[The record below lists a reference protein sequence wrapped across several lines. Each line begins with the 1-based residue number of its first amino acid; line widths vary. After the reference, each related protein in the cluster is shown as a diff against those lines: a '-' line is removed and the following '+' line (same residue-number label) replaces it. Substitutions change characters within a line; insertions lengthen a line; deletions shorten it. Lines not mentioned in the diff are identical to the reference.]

1 MDVNYRDQE
10 HIVQNTVE
18 SIHKNMSFYSGL
30 SMLIWQAIEQNR
42 LFCNSNQEKDSLQ
55 LDY

>member
-1 MDVNYRDQE
+1 MDVNYRDKE

-18 SIHKNMSFYSGL
+18 SIHKNISFYSGL

-42 LFCNSNQEKDSLQ
+42 LFCNINQEKESLQ

>member
-55 LDY
+55 FDY